1 MSGSAWHSKR
11 FTYLA
16 LKVLDAEVEFFHQKL
31 TDYINFEAE
40 ADFVEDVGDEV
51 SDFSDTESENSFID
65 YQDVNTVT
73 NFYRLFAN
81 VQNDIEQVLQD
92 SYDEGLEDIENFDK
106 ISNLCEGSKDEFE
119 IDNFKN
125 FEVDIEKSKE
135 TLFPRVD
142 VEDQKV
148 HNQFSCAILYV
159 LQFDK
164 TGFKDKYDKQ
174 EFEKSIDQSLIQ
186 KLIDKFEFI
195 TDLQKFHNMCM
206 KSILFCRNAI
216 IFRKNIFKNYVLKKF
231 FKQTIIQLSY
241 CLIEVALD

>member
-1 MSGSAWHSKR
+1 MKNLKKR
-11 FTYLA
+11 YF
-16 LKVLDAEVEFFHQKL
+16 Q
-31 TDYINFEAE
+31 
-40 ADFVEDVGDEV
+40 
-51 SDFSDTESENSFID
+51 
-65 YQDVNTVT
+65 
-73 NFYRLFAN
+73 
-81 VQNDIEQVLQD
+81 
-92 SYDEGLEDIENFDK
+92 
-106 ISNLCEGSKDEFE
+106 
-119 IDNFKN
+119 
-125 FEVDIEKSKE
+125 
-135 TLFPRVD
+135 RVD

-231 FKQTIIQLSY
+231 FK
-241 CLIEVALD
+241 